1 MPINIYDKLVKAFS
15 GTVGLADAVD
25 IETSGSSNVQA
36 DLDGLDTTAGNLGTS
51 IWNWKFNASVLSNAF
66 PGDTF
71 LGFNNAA
78 KASAT
83 NVAISALSNSE
94 SARLD
99 EVLAMLDFGD
109 VMFIQERVAPANAVL
124 YDIVGPAQ
132 AVGLRFD
139 IPVAAAQTQG
149 AEFTADAELNVR
161 FATRGASNALR
172 FVRDSTN
179 AIETVDASNAGTFA
193 SSVSGITLRAGHAF
207 RVATAGEPFAG
218 SVVRAE
224 IGDVIAAVVDSPV
237 TTDVADWAIL
247 RKPNSLPVGNVADLF
262 LRELTQTGNVFGF
275 SPNVQ
280 IDRDNIE
287 ANYRQV
293 IEAHG
298 TAPDITSL
306 QSKVDALYP
315 LTPDV
320 DILTDWADIY
330 NPARASEQVN
340 IVPGYSSIVDFRST
354 GDRFEQAGVTYV
366 AGSGVSNYSGL
377 GNDLH
382 RVFGLAVDAPADKT
396 LLSITDGG
404 TQIPYIDMTV
414 TGNFRVNNFTPAR
427 TQDQAVTDA
436 TNFASRSAGTGTI
449 AVGGGA
455 STYTVPDYPANTSSQ
470 TRTVT
475 VDFDVLVDGSNSLAG
490 GFVSFDIPD
499 TDIASTTDQ
508 SHTFQLGWPHNR
520 IVTAQFRFA
529 TRVSGPD
536 LLLDITLLTAPT
548 DITMLIDSVNVLQSY
563 TATVVIP
570 RVDNFITMQD
580 DGVDFVFGG
589 AHELI
594 VAFHP
599 FTDLNLVEV
608 VPVVVNSS
616 TGATTQLNDVDT
628 SIPSPLFDAV
638 QVPDDIE
645 FRTFLPDH
653 FLRHIDLVNLTRD
666 RATKWCYALARLE
679 TVTEHAVSVAL
690 DLAAGTK
697 VGGVD
702 IPRSEKSLVLQATD
716 DTTDLRASVTLPAN
730 YTNFD
735 YCHVTEVAGGERRS
749 VPLSV
754 PVLSSADLSS
764 TDLLRSQGN
773 TDFTFN
779 NSTRVLAAEPTQNT
793 IYRVELYK
801 F

>member
-1 MPINIYDKLVKAFS
+1 MPIPLYDKLIKAVS
-15 GTVGLADAVD
+15 TAVGLADAVD

-36 DLDGLDTTAGNLGTS
+36 DLDGLNTTAGNLGTS
-51 IWNWKFNASVLSNAF
+51 LWNWKFNGSVLSNAF

-78 KASAT
+78 KASTT
-83 NVAISALSNSE
+83 NVAISVQSNSE
-94 SARLD
+94 NARLD
-99 EVLAMLDFGD
+99 EALALLDFGD
-109 VMFIQERVAPANAVL
+109 LMFIQERVAPANAVL
-124 YDIVGPAQ
+124 YNIVGPARP
-132 AVGLRFD
+132 VGVRFD
-139 IPVAAAQTQG
+139 IPVSAVQTQG
-149 AEFTADAELNVR
+149 VEFTANAVLNVR
-161 FATRGASNALR
+161 FVTKGAVNALR
-172 FVRDSTN
+172 FLRDTSN

-193 SSVSGITLRAGHAF
+193 SSVSGITLQAGNAF

-224 IGDVIAAVVDSPV
+224 IGDVMVAVVDSPV
-237 TTDVADWAIL
+237 TTDVADWIVL

-275 SPNVQ
+275 SSNVQ

-287 ANYRQV
+287 ANYRTV

-320 DILTDWADIY
+320 DILTDWANIY
-330 NPARASEQVN
+330 NPARAVEQVN

-354 GDRFEQAGVTYV
+354 SDRFEQAGVTYV
-366 AGSGVSNYSGL
+366 AGSGVSNYSTL
-377 GNDLH
+377 GDDLH
-382 RVFGLAVDAPADKT
+382 RCFGLAVDAPADKT

-404 TQIPYIDMTV
+404 TQIPYIDMTL

-427 TQDQAVTDA
+427 TQDQVVTNA

-449 AVGGGA
+449 AVGGAA
-455 STYTVPDYPANTSSQ
+455 STYTVPDYPANTSGQ
-470 TRTVT
+470 TRTVD
-475 VDFDVLVDGSNSLAG
+475 VDFDVIVDGTNTFSG

-508 SHTFQLGWPHNR
+508 EHTFQIGWPHNR
-520 IVTAQFRFA
+520 VVTASMRFA
-529 TRVSGPD
+529 TRVSGMD
-536 LLLDITLLTAPT
+536 FLLDITLLTAPSDVT
-548 DITMLIDSVNVLQSY
+548 LLIDGVNVLQSY

-570 RVDNFITMQD
+570 RVDNFVTMQD

-589 AHELI
+589 AHELL

-599 FTDLNLVEV
+599 FTDLNLVNV

-616 TGATTQLNDVDT
+616 TGATTQLNDVNT
-628 SIPSPLFDAV
+628 TIPSPLFDAV

-653 FLRHIDLVNLTRD
+653 FLRHIDLVTLTRD

-679 TVTEHAVSVAL
+679 TVTEHAVTVAL

-702 IPRSEKSLVLQATD
+702 IPRSEKSLVVQATD
-716 DTTDLRASVTLPAN
+716 DTTDLRSSVTLPAN

-735 YCHVTEVAGGERRS
+735 YCHITEVAGGERRS

-754 PVLSSADLSS
+754 PVLSSADLSAS
-764 TDLLRSQGN
+764 DLLRSQGN

-779 NSTRVLAAEPTQNT
+779 NSTRVLATEPSGST